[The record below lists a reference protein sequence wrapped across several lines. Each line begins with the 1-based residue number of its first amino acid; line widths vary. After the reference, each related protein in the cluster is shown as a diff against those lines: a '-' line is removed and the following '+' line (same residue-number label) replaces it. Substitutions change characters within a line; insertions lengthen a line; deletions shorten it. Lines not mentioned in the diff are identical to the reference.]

1 MERKIFYQYL
11 WSAILTSL
19 SGTLCVQIDGIIVS
33 HLLGAEAFAAI
44 GTLMPLVQIQ
54 LTLCLLIGVGGAL
67 RLAYAVGAQDHE
79 QAQKIFRL
87 TTVLLLLCSLPFVL
101 LSAVSGSVA
110 GWFCHE
116 ASLMP
121 LTTAYGRVLLLSAPV
136 YLLLQGSGAMVRAEG
151 FPKRILWVMIL
162 ANVLNLSLD
171 VLFIQVF
178 RWGIAG
184 AGWATTLSNGIA
196 LVLILTRPHSH
207 LFADSRPTV
216 DRRSNETLRRGTA
229 ILLAGAPVAL
239 GSVAMFIRLTFLT
252 TFTSEHLG
260 AEGMVILSL
269 LLSVFLIVNLL
280 AGGTTQALQ
289 PVAGQ
294 YLGQGNT
301 AAMYRTCRR
310 ALRFTALSSIIV
322 TILVILLAKP
332 LCHLYGIPSTTVAP
346 SGGNP
351 TEEALRIFALCYA
364 FYSLGYVLMVVH
376 QIIGNKTKAMLIAI
390 VQPLMVIPIFALF
403 VVAHVGGNLTEGAAF
418 WSAFPIAEIVSL
430 IFILLLSTH
439 ELRLIYTT
447 ATGD

>member
-1 MERKIFYQYL
+1 M
-11 WSAILTSL
+11 
-19 SGTLCVQIDGIIVS
+19 
-33 HLLGAEAFAAI
+33 
-44 GTLMPLVQIQ
+44 
-54 LTLCLLIGVGGAL
+54 
-67 RLAYAVGAQDHE
+67 
-79 QAQKIFRL
+79 
-87 TTVLLLLCSLPFVL
+87 
-101 LSAVSGSVA
+101 
-110 GWFCHE
+110 
-116 ASLMP
+116 
-121 LTTAYGRVLLLSAPV
+121 
-136 YLLLQGSGAMVRAEG
+136 
-151 FPKRILWVMIL
+151 
-162 ANVLNLSLD
+162 
-171 VLFIQVF
+171 
-178 RWGIAG
+178 
-184 AGWATTLSNGIA
+184 
-196 LVLILTRPHSH
+196 
-207 LFADSRPTV
+207 
-216 DRRSNETLRRGTA
+216 
-229 ILLAGAPVAL
+229 AL

-310 ALRFTALSSIIV
+310 ALRFTALSSIVV